1 MHKNNL
7 QIFEELTLSEEACT
21 VGGHSRRGVYH
32 PRRDFRNLTHYSID
46 CATTKP
52 NDLTN
57 NSDVKV
63 QIVIE
68 DYPVFGHTGII
79 I

>member
-32 PRRDFRNLTHYSID
+32 PRRDFRNLRHYSFD
-46 CATTKP
+46 CATP
-52 NDLTN
+52 QPDDSDL
-57 NSDVKV
+57 
-63 QIVIE
+63 IARFI
-68 DYPVFGHTGII
+68 PGGAGVFD
-79 I
+79 